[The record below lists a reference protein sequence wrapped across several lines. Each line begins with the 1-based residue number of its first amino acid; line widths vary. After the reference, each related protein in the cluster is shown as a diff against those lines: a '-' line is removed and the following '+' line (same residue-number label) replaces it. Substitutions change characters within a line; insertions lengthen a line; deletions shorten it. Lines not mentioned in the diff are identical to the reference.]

1 MNNNFIVQKSEIR
14 NMIPIFNFKN
24 TFFLDLA
31 FILIYFILPSSSVLN
46 KANYHDS
53 KRVVCYYSF
62 PSSYYSLQP
71 VNINTSLCTHIL
83 VGFLTVN
90 DSVIVIS
97 KEQEKI
103 MKEVVILKKT
113 NANLKIMLSV
123 GGGGGTFGFPEMV
136 QTSENRAKFIQ
147 SIQHIVE
154 HLDLDGVDL
163 DWEFPNDLF
172 NNEKVNFIHLLQ
184 DIRQNINNSMKKY
197 LISVAVAAP
206 ITIVEV
212 SYNIPEIN
220 RLVDFV
226 NIMSYDYNFYSWL
239 TPWTG
244 MNAPLYA
251 RSNEF
256 FYFATQNINYTSNYW
271 VRKGLNKEKINIGL
285 PVYAHTYKLKSAEKT
300 YLGAP
305 AIGNGV
311 LGVGGSAKY
320 GAICEFMKSQN
331 LTPVFDK
338 ETKSPYVTN
347 GTEWVS
353 FENEESIKYKTE
365 FVLDNGFGG
374 VMVFSLN
381 SDDFEGKCKTGD
393 KFPNTKLIHK
403 IFLE

>member
-1 MNNNFIVQKSEIR
+1 MAPPARIVPRPLVFR

-136 QTSENRAKFIQ
+136 QTSENRAK
-147 SIQHIVE
+147 
-154 HLDLDGVDL
+154 
-163 DWEFPNDLF
+163 
-172 NNEKVNFIHLLQ
+172 
-184 DIRQNINNSMKKY
+184 
-197 LISVAVAAP
+197 
-206 ITIVEV
+206 
-212 SYNIPEIN
+212 
-220 RLVDFV
+220 LVDFV